1 MFIKLRAYCFCRISE
16 LLLEVIFRQTVQ
28 DFTFAFK
35 IKLSN
40 VVEISG
46 ARIGTEEAFY
56 LYSSGPDLTSIMPC
70 KYGKPS
76 GTFSK
81 FVTEEALRCEQVREL
96 LMKNKDVDTTTLVVS
111 YQNSYFSH
119 HCMQNAQIPWN
130 FKY

>member
-1 MFIKLRAYCFCRISE
+1 MES
-16 LLLEVIFRQTVQ
+16 IFRQVVQ
-28 DFTFAFK
+28 NVARSP
-35 IKLSN
+35 IKLSY
-40 VVEISG
+40 VAAFFEMSG

-81 FVTEEALRCEQVREL
+81 FVTEEALRCEHVREL

-111 YQNSYFSH
+111 
-119 HCMQNAQIPWN
+119 
-130 FKY
+130 